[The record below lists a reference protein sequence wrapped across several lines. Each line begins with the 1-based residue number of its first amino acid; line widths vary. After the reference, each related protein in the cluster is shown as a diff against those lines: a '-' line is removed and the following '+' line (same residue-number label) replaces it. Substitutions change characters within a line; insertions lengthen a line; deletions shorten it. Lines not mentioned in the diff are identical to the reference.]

1 MDGWGDTKGSTQLGE
16 VLYGR
21 WQLGFHVVCSGGAS
35 EDFKWEALLIWL
47 DLQNRKKILVADR
60 ALSERV
66 KRDTLRRASDNHSQN
81 QVRKK

>member
-35 EDFKWEALLIWL
+35 EDFKWEDLLIFVGFAEQEE
-47 DLQNRKKILVADR
+47 DSR
-60 ALSERV
+60 
-66 KRDTLRRASDNHSQN
+66 SQ
-81 QVRKK
+81 